1 MSIRTKLIGTYI
13 IMVMVAAILFIT
25 TTFTAITLFFTDA
38 GSTLIQDK
46 KLDEVVVE
54 IVDLFVELKVKEE
67 NNPSSLLDE
76 VYIKEV
82 NNKIR
87 DYSCFLTVEYNGEF
101 IDVGGLN
108 LSNDFYDT
116 LLKEDKSYKFEKLNI
131 RKNKSFMYNKDRYN
145 FIKYEFKYD
154 SKVINYYFIIDMSVF
169 KNIRGGYGKI
179 FSFVL
184 LVILLIIILPLTY
197 MLSKDI
203 IIPLKKLEEGANKI
217 KEGNL
222 DFELKT
228 KSNNEIGR
236 VIQAFETMRCE
247 LKKSVE
253 QQIQYE
259 ENRKELISSISHDL
273 KTPITSIKGYVE
285 GIMDGVANSEEK
297 LEKYLQ
303 VIYNKS
309 EHMDKLINDLFLFS
323 RLDLNRLPFE
333 MEEVYICRFMDDC
346 INELKLEYSKQ
357 NIIINYNTNVDVNT
371 IVIMDSQKIKRVI
384 FNIVQNAIKFMNKDE
399 KVLNIELREDEILNF
414 VIKDNGIGIEKE
426 QLPLIF
432 DKFYRVDEARNTK
445 VGGTGLGLAIAKQII
460 DAHKGE
466 IWAESEIEEGT
477 SICFTL
483 QKVVDKGD
491 SHE

>member
-1 MSIRTKLIGTYI
+1 MSIRTKLIVTYI
-13 IMVMVAAILFIT
+13 VMVMLSAILFIT
-25 TTFTAITLFFTDA
+25 TTFTFITIFFADV
-38 GSTLIQDK
+38 GSTLIHDK
-46 KLDEVVVE
+46 KPDEVVVE
-54 IVDLFVELKVKEE
+54 IVDLFVELKIKEE
-67 NNPSSLLDE
+67 NNPSMLLDKE
-76 VYIKEV
+76 YIKEV
-82 NNKIR
+82 NDKIKE
-87 DYSCFLTVEYNGEF
+87 YSCFLTVEYNGEF

-108 LSNDFYDT
+108 LSKDFYNK
-116 LLKEDKSYKFEKLNI
+116 LLKEDKSYKYNY
-131 RKNKSFMYNKDRYN
+131 MNKDKDNSFTYDNNMYN
-145 FIKYEFKYD
+145 FIKYEFTYD
-154 SKVINYYFIIDMSVF
+154 NKVINYYFIIDMSVF
-169 KNIRGGYGKI
+169 KNVRGGYGKI
-179 FSFVL
+179 FTFLL
-184 LVILLIIILPLTY
+184 LVILLIVIIPLTY

-203 IIPLKKLEEGANKI
+203 IKPLRKLEEGANNI

-236 VIQAFETMRCE
+236 VIQSFETMRCE

-309 EHMDKLINDLFLFS
+309 EDMDQLINDLFLFS

-333 MEEVYICRFMDDC
+333 MDEIHIYRFMEDC
-346 INELKLEYSKQ
+346 INELRLEYSKQ
-357 NIIINYNTNVDVNT
+357 NIIINYNNNINFNT
-371 IVIMDSQKIKRVI
+371 KVIMDSQKIKRVI

-399 KVLNIELREDEILNF
+399 KVLMIELREEEKINIR
-414 VIKDNGIGIEKE
+414 IKDNGIGIEKE
-426 QLPLIF
+426 QLSLIF

-445 VGGTGLGLAIAKQII
+445 AGGTGLGLAIAKQIVE
-460 DAHKGE
+460 AHKGE
-466 IWAESEIEEGT
+466 IWAESVLEEGT

-483 QKVVDKGD
+483 SKVVNEGE